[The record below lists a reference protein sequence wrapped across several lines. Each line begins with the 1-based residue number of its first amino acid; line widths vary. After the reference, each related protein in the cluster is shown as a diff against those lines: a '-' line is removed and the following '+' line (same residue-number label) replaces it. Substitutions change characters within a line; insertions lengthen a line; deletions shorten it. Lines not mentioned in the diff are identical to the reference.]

1 MRKSEDLHASA
12 TCLVLLASYYSTVR
26 GFKFCR
32 YAGIVYRPVASGF
45 VDTSLLLTSL
55 AFLALLS
62 CGVSGP

>member
-26 GFKFCR
+26 GSKFCR

-45 VDTSLLLTSL
+45 VDTSLL
-55 AFLALLS
+55 
-62 CGVSGP
+62 V